1 LELGGFD
8 QQQQRRLLVDQ
19 VYLGLGQ
26 SRVSRYQDL
35 ATSRYPGVMPRDT
48 GWSWKSE
55 EPGANAGLNLRYEPG
70 GWGDLFKSAW
80 ALEIAGALAERQGA
94 GLLELLDPFAGAPDY
109 PLLEPVRERLVGLPA
124 TRLLEAL
131 ASYGERF
138 PSTARLILERWGERA
153 RARVFDLDE
162 ARRTGWVGRRGV
174 EVLELEDGADA
185 LRRPQGAPPA
195 LVHVDPYDLFERFE
209 GLLHLGLEAGPC
221 VLFYLFNKAP
231 RSVKARNR
239 YLDLRARLGRLLE
252 KDSRELLVGRIP
264 SDAVLPRA
272 YHELLF
278 VAPPE
283 LCAVLREPL
292 GSLAGDLHAQVA
304 LGGAFEG

>member
-1 LELGGFD
+1 M
-8 QQQQRRLLVDQ
+8 
-19 VYLGLGQ
+19 
-26 SRVSRYQDL
+26 
-35 ATSRYPGVMPRDT
+35 ARDT

-80 ALEIAGALAERQGA
+80 ALEIANALAASSA
-94 GLLELLDPFAGAPDY
+94 GSLVLLDPFAGAPDY
-109 PLLEPVRERLVGLPA
+109 PLLDPVRERLESLPA
-124 TRLLEAL
+124 PVLREAV
-131 ASYGERF
+131 AEHGDRF
-138 PSTARLILERWGERA
+138 PSTARLILERWGERG
-153 RARVFDLDE
+153 RGRVFDLD
-162 ARRTGWVGRRGV
+162 AKRRGGWVGHAGV
-174 EVLELEDGADA
+174 EVLQLGDGAEA
-185 LRRPQGAPPA
+185 LGPPSEAPPT

-239 YLDLRARLGRLLE
+239 YLDLRARLGRLLDG
-252 KDSRELLVGRIP
+252 DSREALVGRIP

-278 VAPPE
+278 VAPGD
-283 LCAVLREPL
+283 LCAQLRDPL
-292 GSLAGDLHAQVA
+292 GRLARELHAQVA
-304 LGGAFEG
+304 VAGAFEG

>member
-1 LELGGFD
+1 M
-8 QQQQRRLLVDQ
+8 
-19 VYLGLGQ
+19 
-26 SRVSRYQDL
+26 
-35 ATSRYPGVMPRDT
+35 ARDT

-80 ALEIAGALAERQGA
+80 ALVIADALAA
-94 GLLELLDPFAGAPDY
+94 GQPTGPLELLDPFAGAPDY
-109 PLLEPVRERLVGLPA
+109 PLLEPVRERLEGLAAPD
-124 TRLLEAL
+124 LLEAV
-131 ASYGERF
+131 AAHGERF

-153 RARVFDLDE
+153 RAQVFDLDDE
-162 ARRTGWVGRRGV
+162 RRAGWGGRPGV
-174 EVLELEDGADA
+174 EVLALSDGAEA
-185 LRRPQGAPPA
+185 LGPPPEAPPT

-252 KDSRELLVGRIP
+252 GDPRQLLVGRVP

-272 YHELLF
+272 YHELLL
-278 VAPPE
+278 VAPAE
-283 LCAVLREPL
+283 LCALLREPL
-292 GSLAGDLHAQVA
+292 GKLSRELHAQVA
-304 LGGAFEG
+304 LAGAFEG

>member
-1 LELGGFD
+1 M
-8 QQQQRRLLVDQ
+8 
-19 VYLGLGQ
+19 
-26 SRVSRYQDL
+26 
-35 ATSRYPGVMPRDT
+35 ARDT

-80 ALEIAGALAERQGA
+80 SLEIADALATLNPTGP
-94 GLLELLDPFAGAPDY
+94 LELLDPFAGAPDY
-109 PLLEPVRERLVGLPA
+109 PLLEPVRERLKGLPA
-124 TRLLEAL
+124 GRLVKAV
-131 ASYGERF
+131 ARHGERF
-138 PSTARLILERWGERA
+138 PSTARLILERWGERG
-153 RARVFDLDE
+153 RAQVYDLDA
-162 ARRTGWVGRRGV
+162 ARREGWVGRAGV
-174 EVLELEDGADA
+174 EVIDLQDGAEA
-185 LRRPQGAPPA
+185 LLRPQIRPPT

-209 GLLHLGLEAGPC
+209 GLLHRGLGAGPC

-252 KDSRELLVGRIP
+252 GDSRALLVGRIP

-278 VAPPE
+278 VAPPA
-283 LCAVLREPL
+283 LCSTLEGPLRQ
-292 GSLAGDLHAQVA
+292 LARDLHTQLATA
-304 LGGAFEG
+304 GAFESTL